1 MLDSKNINYNNKQKK
16 QKNINAIKR
25 NKKALQCRITDK
37 MITRKI
43 DKIFFVTIATTKIG
57 IESKKK
63 AKIRCCF

>member
-25 NKKALQCRITDK
+25 NKKALQCRIT
-37 MITRKI
+37 RKI